1 MLDNKSKLVSSV
13 IFRDKCFFFDN
24 DKNAKLMKVFP
35 IFTAFL
41 KNKVWQKQPPEV
53 VCKNGGLENFAHF
66 KKKHL
71 CWSLFRKKL
80 QARRPASLLKRDSNA
95 DVFL

>member
-53 VCKNGGLENFAHF
+53 V
-66 KKKHL
+66 
-71 CWSLFRKKL
+71 
-80 QARRPASLLKRDSNA
+80 
-95 DVFL
+95 